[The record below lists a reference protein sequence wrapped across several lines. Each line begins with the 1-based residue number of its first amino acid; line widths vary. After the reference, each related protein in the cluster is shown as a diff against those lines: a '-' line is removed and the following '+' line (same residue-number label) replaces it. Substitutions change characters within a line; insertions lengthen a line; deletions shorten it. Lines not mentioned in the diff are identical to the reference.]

1 MGGIKNKLNNN
12 NKAKNLFNS
21 PSLKERADELKERA
35 DERSSSGEVNSKE
48 AKGSRLP
55 SFSQP
60 SEMLTRNI
68 SNTRKSN
75 WWTYRNFIQTR
86 FYR

>member
-21 PSLKERADELKERA
+21 LSLEERA